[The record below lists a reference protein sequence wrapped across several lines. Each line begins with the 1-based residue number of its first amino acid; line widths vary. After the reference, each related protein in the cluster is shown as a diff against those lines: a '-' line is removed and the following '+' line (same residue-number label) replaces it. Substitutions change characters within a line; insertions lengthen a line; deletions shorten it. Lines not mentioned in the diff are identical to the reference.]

1 MNAQAGQAFVSAAH
15 RPVFSVHQRAC
26 GAPVWR
32 VETGLVGV
40 GAAAWCPDRARIRSL
55 GRTSDV
61 PSMITEADLEIA
73 IERARRVRMPAWVVM
88 APHEDAFAATGTRER
103 REAMLAMMRRLVREG
118 IGVAITTRSDL
129 QDGEGLVRLARE
141 VGSALTVRIGVFA
154 LEAALEAKWEKGLA
168 PTMRRFALARALKEA
183 GARVELELGPI
194 VPFAND
200 DDKHLKDMVRA
211 AARYGLDVI
220 APRWI
225 EDSSGLDKQIEAE
238 VSPSTA
244 RLVTGWFRQPGS
256 SVGSATRR
264 IIPLQV
270 RKARLVHIEA
280 AARAANIRVASCTCL
295 AAGACVACLEANA
308 IMDEPQLDLFGT

>member
-1 MNAQAGQAFVSAAH
+1 
-15 RPVFSVHQRAC
+15 
-26 GAPVWR
+26 VWR

-40 GAAAWCPDRARIRSL
+40 GAAAWCPDRSRIRSL
-55 GRTSDV
+55 GRTADV
-61 PSMITEADLEIA
+61 PTAITEADLEIA
-73 IERARRVRMPAWVVM
+73 IERARRVRLPPWVVV

-103 REAMLAMMRRLVREG
+103 REVVVAMMRRLVREG
-118 IGVAITTRSDL
+118 IGVALTTRSDL
-129 QDGEGLVRLARE
+129 QDGEGLVRLAKD
-141 VGSALTVRIGVFA
+141 VGHALTVRVGVFA
-154 LEAALEAKWEKGLA
+154 LEATLEAKWERGLA
-168 PTMRRFALARALKEA
+168 PSMRRFALARALKEA

-200 DDKHLKDMVRA
+200 DDKQLKDMVRV
-211 AARYGLDVI
+211 AARFGLDVI

-225 EDSSGLDKQIEAE
+225 EDAPGLDKQIEAE

-256 SVGSATRR
+256 SVGSAVRR

-280 AARAANIRVASCTCL
+280 AARATGIRVAACTCL
-295 AAGACVACLEANA
+295 AAGACGACLEASTIA
-308 IMDEPQLDLFGT
+308 EEPQLDLFGT